1 MFIAQL
7 HHKEIDQAPLS
18 WTTGVLE
25 RLPVGLSL
33 LDVACGSGR
42 LVRWAATRGFKVVGL
57 DADEN
62 AVVKLK
68 NDGFDARLV
77 DLETGPPPSPVVQFD
92 CVVINRYWWRPRMFQ
107 WERWLKPDGLLIVE
121 TFAQGNGLYGRPK
134 RDEFLL
140 QPGELLKRCQ
150 QMNLRVLA
158 YEDGFVAR
166 PNMAAIQRVCAIG
179 AQRRVETVPLI
190 GFDRPVIG

>member
-1 MFIAQL
+1 MIIAQL
-7 HHKEIDQAPLS
+7 HHKDMDQAPLS

-62 AVVKLK
+62 TVVELK
-68 NDGFDARLV
+68 NDGFDVRLI
-77 DLETGPPPSPVVQFD
+77 DLETGPMPTPAVQFD
-92 CVVINRYWWRPRMFQ
+92 CVVINRYWWRSRMFQ
-107 WERWLKPDGLLIVE
+107 WERWLKPDGMLIVE
-121 TFAQGNGLYGRPK
+121 TFAQGNGLYGRPS
-134 RDEFLL
+134 RDDFLL
-140 QPGELLKRCQ
+140 QPGELLKRCHL
-150 QMNLRVLA
+150 MNLRVLT

-166 PNMAAIQRVCAIG
+166 PNMARIQRVCAIG
-179 AQRRVETVPLI
+179 AQRRVETMPLI

>member
-7 HHKEIDQAPLS
+7 HHKEGDQAPLS

-42 LVRWAATRGFKVVGL
+42 LVRWAATRGFKVLGL
-57 DADEN
+57 DVDEN

-68 NDGFDARLV
+68 SDGFDVRLV
-77 DLETGPPPSPVVQFD
+77 NLETGPTPSPVLQFD
-92 CVVINRYWWRPRMFQ
+92 CVVINRYWWRSRMFQ
-107 WERWLKPDGLLIVE
+107 WERWLKPDGILIVE
-121 TFAQGNGLYGRPK
+121 TFAQGNGAYGRPS
-134 RDEFLL
+134 RDDFLL

-150 QMNLRVLA
+150 LMNLRVLA
-158 YEDGFVAR
+158 YEDGFIAQ
-166 PNMAAIQRVCAIG
+166 PNMARIQRVCAIG
-179 AQRRVETVPLI
+179 AQRRVETMPLI